1 MRRTGRRTALAVC
14 VIALVTPPSVAIES
28 TAATESKVSARRQ
41 AKPTI
46 VVQAHRQ
53 RGSAPIDLLG
63 ANHNYEW
70 NGRGLWDPASDA
82 PVPKVVTGARR
93 AGLRALRFP
102 GGTGA
107 NMYDW
112 KKAIGPERGCQVIG
126 PHGTRRAG
134 LALRRGLAYGP
145 DEHMQFVDMVGAKA
159 NIMVPF
165 VNETP
170 GDAADWVEYMNSP
183 AGDAGNP
190 NGGVDW
196 ADVRA
201 DNGHPAPYD
210 VRWWEIGNEQH
221 HLNSRYWLSRNH
233 GRALRQYTFGGGRFV
248 RGEYLGKRCAHPT
261 AGIPSN
267 GSPAQTFEVLYAP
280 VAASSVRVV
289 IDGQSWTRVSSLSS
303 AGPADQVFTLETE
316 NGLVRFGD
324 GVNGAI
330 PAQGSLVRASYRSVH
345 QGYFAFARRMK
356 EVDPSIKVCSTWGER
371 SFNRIVGHRKYDCL
385 AAHANVPFDSP
396 QGATQWSG
404 PLEGHHWLMI
414 KSGSIHRRV
423 RALRE
428 SMPRATPLHL
438 TEFNALGGDT
448 GAYPAWATSVSHA
461 VFMSSLWAQWL
472 NLRIPWGNG
481 DAFLWAGQRGVLG
494 GAPDYT
500 FTADAVTRQALAP
513 MFSAGGALVA
523 TRISDNPV
531 RRPRV
536 TAPASYEALTV
547 AATRTQGVL
556 NLLVVN
562 RLSGDAVS
570 TRVRLEGRRARGTA
584 NIRTVTGR
592 SFTSW
597 NRPDSQPSVVLRIR
611 SRDIGSTG
619 FGYRFPPA
627 STTVLRIPL
636 R

>member
-1 MRRTGRRTALAVC
+1 MRRKARPIALAVC
-14 VIALVTPPSVAIES
+14 VVALVAPPIVAIES
-28 TAATESKVSARRQ
+28 TAATESQVSARRQ
-41 AKPTI
+41 PTATI
-46 VVQAHRQ
+46 VVEAHRQ
-53 RGSAPIDLLG
+53 RGSAPTDLLG
-63 ANHNYEW
+63 ANHNFEW
-70 NGRGLWDPASDA
+70 NGRRLWDPASDA
-82 PVPKVVTGARR
+82 PVPEAVTGARK

-126 PHGTRRAG
+126 PHGKVRAG
-134 LALRRGLAYGP
+134 LALTRGLTYGP

-159 NIMVPF
+159 NIMVPI

-170 GDAADWVEYMNSP
+170 EDAADWVEYMNSP
-183 AGDAGNP
+183 AEGPGNP

-201 DNGHPAPYD
+201 ANGHPAPYG

-221 HLNSRYWLSRNH
+221 HLNSRYWMSRNH
-233 GRALRQYTFGGGRFV
+233 GRALRQYAFGGSRFF
-248 RGEYLGKRCAHPT
+248 RDEYLGKECAHPT
-261 AGIPSN
+261 AGVRSD
-267 GSPAQTFEVLYAP
+267 GSAGQTFEVLYAP
-280 VAASSVRVV
+280 VVADSVRVV
-289 IDGQSWTRVSSLSS
+289 IDGRVWSRVRSLSS
-303 AGPADQVFTLETE
+303 AGPGDRVFSLEAE
-316 NGLVRFGD
+316 NGRVRFGD

-330 PAQGSLVRASYRSVH
+330 PAQGSKVRASYRSVH
-345 QGYFAFARRMK
+345 RGYFAFARRMN
-356 EVDPSIKVCSTWGER
+356 EVDPSIKVCSSWGER
-371 SFNRIVGHRKYDCL
+371 SFNRIVGHRDYDCL
-385 AAHANVPFDSP
+385 AAHANVPFGTPRDP
-396 QGATQWSG
+396 AKWAN
-404 PLEGHHWLMI
+404 PLEGHHRFMI
-414 KSGSIHRRV
+414 KSGSLVERV
-423 RALRE
+423 RALRG

-438 TEFNALGGDT
+438 TEFNALEGDSR
-448 GAYPAWATSVSHA
+448 AYPAWATSVSHA
-461 VFMSSLWAQWL
+461 VFMSTLWAEWL

-481 DAFLWAGQRGVLG
+481 DAFLWAGQRGVIG

-500 FTADAVTRQALAP
+500 FTADAVTRRALTP

-523 TRISDNPV
+523 TRISGNPV

-536 TAPASYEALTV
+536 TAPASYRALTV
-547 AATRTQGVL
+547 AATRARGAV

-562 RLSGDAVS
+562 RLAGDAV
-570 TRVRLEGRRARGTA
+570 TARIRLDGRRARGTA
-584 NIRTVTGR
+584 NIRTVTGQ

-597 NRPDSQPSVVLRIR
+597 NRPGSPPSVVLRVR
-611 SRDIGSTG
+611 TREVGATG